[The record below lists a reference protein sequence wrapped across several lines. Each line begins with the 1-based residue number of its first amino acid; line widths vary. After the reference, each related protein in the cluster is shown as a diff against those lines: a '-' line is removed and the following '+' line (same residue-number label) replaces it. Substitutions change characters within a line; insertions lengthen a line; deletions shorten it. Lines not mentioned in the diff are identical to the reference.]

1 MFFILLVYIAALT
14 LESLGSYISV
24 IGLAAKTGII
34 LIFLAVTLDFS
45 KIMIASVLYKRWK
58 DLHLLLR
65 CILVPVLIFLVTVT
79 STGTYAY
86 LMQEFSKTTA
96 STEQQKVQIDLMQK
110 EKEKLEARKKVIDE
124 QIAQLPPNS
133 VVQRKRLTDLFSKE
147 STYIN
152 DRLMTLDKELPEA
165 QVRVMQDSGHSG
177 TLGSIATA
185 YNVSPEQVS
194 RVVAFFIVL
203 VIDPL
208 AIVLLT
214 VANFLVEQRK
224 KDILANKNNYLK
236 EIQQNAS
243 YWDKFKQNLFGNKD
257 ILFIKNKPFIR
268 SHTDSEGKLFKDKIL
283 LIPTVFIQSVD
294 NFVTEIKPVEF
305 IKSQPLM
312 LNFLDEYL
320 PKKPILSKEKI
331 HLITRK
337 PIQKIEEEFI
347 QNSYSFKLDSHVLS
361 TQDFIQ
367 DFSDSKHMEKVN
379 VESLHLNVSNVIAHA
394 ALAEEH
400 VIPLNHERKLIAE
413 SKQYL
418 HVSSLLQETE
428 IDEEALL
435 NATNGQYVS
444 DTTNSHEHQKVK
456 ESVQSFLQ
464 QQPVLLEKEVTY
476 LNKDIIQ
483 EARVISK
490 PKPQTLPHVKLINTG
505 GFFDGVE
512 TPIFVASTN
521 PEDIYKEIDLELE
534 EEEGFWNS
542 NNYHLDL
549 TLRPIF
555 LNRIEGFNLKELN
568 QIKSF

>member
-24 IGLAAKTGII
+24 IGLAAKTGLI

-65 CILVPVLIFLVTVT
+65 CILVPVLVFLVTVT

-110 EKEKLEARKKVIDE
+110 EKEKLEDRKKAIDN

-133 VVQRKRLTDLFSKE
+133 VVQRKRLTELFAKE

-194 RVVAFFIVL
+194 RIVAFFIVL

-224 KDILANKNNYLK
+224 KDIAANKNNYLK

-243 YWDKFKQNLFGNKD
+243 YWDKFKYNLFGSKD

-268 SHTDSEGKLFKDKIL
+268 SHTDSEGKLFKDKIIL
-283 LIPTVFIQSVD
+283 SSHGFIQSTE
-294 NFVTEIKPVEF
+294 NFITEIKPIEF
-305 IKSQPLM
+305 MKSQPIV
-312 LNFLDEYL
+312 LNLLNEYL
-320 PKKPILSKEKI
+320 PKTPKLSKEKT
-331 HLITRK
+331 HLISKK
-337 PIQKIEEEFI
+337 PIQKIEEDTNI
-347 QNSYSFKLDSHVLS
+347 QSYSFKLNSHTLF
-361 TQDFIQ
+361 TQNFIQ
-367 DFSDSKHMEKVN
+367 DFIESPQIEKAF
-379 VESLHLNVSNVIAHA
+379 VESLHLDVSNVIAHA

-400 VIPLNHERKLIAE
+400 VIPLGHERKLVAE
-413 SKQYL
+413 AKHYL

-428 IDEEALL
+428 IDEEGLL
-435 NATNGQYVS
+435 NATDGEYIS
-444 DTTNSHEHQKVK
+444 DTINTHEHQKVK

-464 QQPVLLEKEVTY
+464 QQPVLLNKE
-476 LNKDIIQ
+476 IIQ
-483 EARVISK
+483 EAHVITK
-490 PKPQTLPHVKLINTG
+490 PKPQTLPHIKLINTG

-512 TPIFVASTN
+512 NSTFVVSNN

-534 EEEGFWNS
+534 EEDGFWNS

-549 TLRPIF
+549 ALRPIF
-555 LNRIEGFNLKELN
+555 FSRIEGFNLKQLN
-568 QIKSF
+568 QMKSF

>member
-24 IGLAAKTGII
+24 IGLAAKTGLI

-65 CILVPVLIFLVTVT
+65 CILVPVLVFLVTVT

-110 EKEKLEARKKVIDE
+110 EKEKLESRKKVIDD
-124 QIAQLPPNS
+124 QIAQLPANS

-194 RVVAFFIVL
+194 RIVAFFIVL

-224 KDILANKNNYLK
+224 KDIAANKNNYLK

-243 YWDKFKQNLFGNKD
+243 YWDKFKYNLFGNKD

-283 LIPTVFIQSVD
+283 LSSHGFIQSTES
-294 NFVTEIKPVEF
+294 FVSEIKPIEF
-305 IKSQPLM
+305 MKSQPLALHL
-312 LNFLDEYL
+312 LNDYL
-320 PKKPILSKEKI
+320 PQTPKLSKEKT
-331 HLITRK
+331 HLISKK
-337 PIQKIEEEFI
+337 PIQKIEQDTSI
-347 QNSYSFKLDSHVLS
+347 QSHSFKADSHNLS
-361 TQDFIQ
+361 TQFFIQ
-367 DFSDSKHMEKVN
+367 DF
-379 VESLHLNVSNVIAHA
+379 VEPEHIEAEQIHLNVSHVIAHA

-400 VIPLNHERKLIAE
+400 VIPLNYEKTLIAE
-413 SKQYL
+413 AKHYL
-418 HVSSLLQETE
+418 KVSSLLQETE
-428 IDEEALL
+428 ISEEVLL
-435 NATNGQYVS
+435 NATNGEYISESTGV
-444 DTTNSHEHQKVK
+444 HEHQKIK

-464 QQPVLLEKEVTY
+464 QQPILLEKDVTY
-476 LNKDIIQ
+476 LNNDIIQ
-483 EARVISK
+483 EAKVISK

-512 TPIFVASTN
+512 NSTFVVSNN

-534 EEEGFWNS
+534 EEDGFWNS

-549 TLRPIF
+549 ALRPIF
-555 LNRIEGFNLKELN
+555 FSRIEGFNLKQLN